1 MLNNFISDKLMKK
14 DEDEFMSQSLPRW
27 PTFIVILILFAC
39 AVITGIKDQQYEH
52 EIMTDAFKKE
62 IDDWL
67 MRTYADHP

>member
-39 AVITGIKDQQYEH
+39 AVITGIKDQQYER